1 MSKKLGVEL
10 EEHIFIDNELEHNDL
25 NSAFRQWN
33 FQSILTMS
41 LSVLST
47 SVSSETL
54 FDFFR
59 IESLYLANN
68 SADLFFRVLSQ
79 MALLKKSILG
89 KWKPTHLLTKSLAA
103 WSSDFAKPES
113 FSRAVT
119 SNLWNFEWIVRIVS
133 TYSFGSVTAVLF
145 TFSNA
150 CLPCSVIWS

>member
-1 MSKKLGVEL
+1 MTKVV
-10 EEHIFIDNELEHNDL
+10 
-25 NSAFRQWN
+25 
-33 FQSILTMS
+33 LTMS

-54 FDFFR
+54 FDFFK
-59 IESLYLANN
+59 IESLYLANS

-79 MALLKKSILG
+79 IALLKSQFKVKI
-89 KWKPTHLLTKSLAA
+89 KPTYLLTKSLAA

-133 TYSFGSVTAVLF
+133 T
-145 TFSNA
+145 
-150 CLPCSVIWS
+150 